1 MAGPPLGPCKENSCW
16 VTDDVAEG
24 GVAAVVVVVDDGG
37 AIAVEVVVVD
47 PGVNGMAAEQS

>member
-1 MAGPPLGPCKENSCW
+1 MAGPPLGPCNENSCW

-24 GVAAVVVVVDDGG
+24 GVAAVVVVVDR

>member
-1 MAGPPLGPCKENSCW
+1 MAGPPLGPCNENSCW

-37 AIAVEVVVVD
+37 AIAVEVVAVD